1 MRFLFFIPDTP
12 VARGGISVTL
22 DVIDV
27 LNAHGV
33 PALAIYDRPDFEYD
47 IHTIRAPRIWSTSMR
62 RPRETS
68 GLKNKARL
76 VRDVAYG
83 RNKRPP
89 KNAEPCN
96 EWVRQDGDVLVVPE
110 WVSEWMP
117 DKLPKDL
124 PLILFNQNPFSMLYA
139 YVKPGFDKDNYVT
152 SLTISEACSAASR
165 MALGTDPVTFPLYI
179 SDDLYSYQPDKAF
192 QIAYMPRK
200 RGAEATA
207 LVKTLQAEPRIKD
220 IPFVPIDGVTTSEAA
235 HLIRESLFFLSF
247 SDREGFG
254 LPPAEAMATG
264 GVVIGYAGV
273 GGDEFF
279 DETTGFPIPENNVT
293 HFFEETV
300 RIVSGYRDHPEGLDD
315 LRRNASRIITQ
326 RYNRANFDAGVLDA
340 FSKIERLIR
349 GW

>member
-27 LNAHGV
+27 LNANGT

-47 IHTIRAPRIWSTSMR
+47 IHTTRAPRVWSTTMR
-62 RPRETS
+62 RSRDTT
-68 GLKNKARL
+68 GLKNKARYL
-76 VRDVAYG
+76 RDIAFG

-89 KNAEPCN
+89 KNAEPCD

-124 PLILFNQNPFSMLYA
+124 PLILFNQNPFSTLYA
-139 YVKPGFDKDNYVT
+139 FVKPGFDKDKYVT

-165 MALGTDPVTFPLYI
+165 MVLGKDPVTFPLYI
-179 SDDLYSYQPDKAF
+179 SDDLYAYQPEKKF

-200 RGAEATA
+200 RGGEATA
-207 LVKTLQAEPRIKD
+207 LVKTLRADLRLKD
-220 IPFVPIDGVTTSEAA
+220 VPFVPIDGLTTRDAA

-264 GVVIGYAGV
+264 SVVIGYAGV

-293 HFFEETV
+293 QFFEETV
-300 RIVSGYRDHPEGLDD
+300 RIVSSYRDQPEGLDD
-315 LRRNASRIITQ
+315 LRHTASQIITQ

-340 FSKIERLIR
+340 FSKIEGLIH
-349 GW
+349 G